1 MFSLRRLLFYLHAS
15 SLNLFGTVW
24 LMEKL
29 AITANYGF
37 FCFYLNMVMI
47 YVAIVSILMF
57 L

>member
-37 FCFYLNMVMI
+37 FL
-47 YVAIVSILMF
+47 F
-57 L
+57 LFKYGYDICGNS